1 MASDQ
6 WKQLFITIADLRGTP
21 IVSSFSLL
29 PDKKKMS
36 YFLVN
41 YLLINAFYERR
52 DQIQEICGKNYLRV
66 RRIHVDF
73 EYAIHWAFKSW
84 GEIKGCYFHMVIKSS
99 KIYSCFVFSS
109 TNLFHQQNL
118 QLHAINRFIL
128 LLFARSK
135 QSGARSS
142 TWAWRGIT
150 TGTRS

>member
-1 MASDQ
+1 
-6 WKQLFITIADLRGTP
+6 
-21 IVSSFSLL
+21 
-29 PDKKKMS
+29 MS

-84 GEIKGCYFHMVIKSS
+84 GEIKGCYFHMVITINVYIKSI
-99 KIYSCFVFSS
+99 KIYSCFVLSS

-128 LLFARSK
+128 LLFTRSK
-135 QSGARSS
+135 QSGARFS

-150 TGTRS
+150 TGTRY